1 MNDGGTYILYIQK
14 NERAFAIFF
23 LRSETSCPCI
33 LKFGCSVCSLT
44 VIEFDILLHSV
55 LLLFL
60 RSMFMSSEHNVI
72 FTGIE
77 NFVD

>member
-1 MNDGGTYILYIQK
+1 MTVVHTSCIYKKMSVHLP
-14 NERAFAIFF
+14 FFF